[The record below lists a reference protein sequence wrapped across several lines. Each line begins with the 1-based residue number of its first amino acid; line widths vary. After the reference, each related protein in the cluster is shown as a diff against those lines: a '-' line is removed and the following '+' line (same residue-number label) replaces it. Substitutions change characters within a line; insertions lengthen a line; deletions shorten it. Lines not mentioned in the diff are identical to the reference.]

1 MKEYLV
7 EPIGAQFSNN
17 AISAL
22 GQRFS
27 ARAGE
32 GYEIQFVF
40 QITQPG
46 CLGIGTGSITYVAV
60 YARER

>member
-7 EPIGAQFSNN
+7 ESIGAQFSNN
-17 AISAL
+17 GISAL

-27 ARAGE
+27 GRSGE
-32 GYEIQFVF
+32 GYEVQFVF

-46 CLGIGTGSITYVAV
+46 CLGIGTPSITYVAV
-60 YARER
+60 YVRER

>member
-7 EPIGAQFSNN
+7 ESIGAQFSNN

-27 ARAGE
+27 GRSGE
-32 GYEIQFVF
+32 GYEVQFVF

-46 CLGIGTGSITYVAV
+46 CLGIGTPSITYVAV
-60 YARER
+60 YVRER

>member
-1 MKEYLV
+1 MKEYIV
-7 EPIGAQFSNN
+7 EPIGAQFSNS
-17 AISAL
+17 AITAL

-27 ARAGE
+27 GRSGE
-32 GYEIQFVF
+32 GFEVQFVF